1 MVPLNGRTIPVASER
16 GKAVFQR
23 TEVAQF
29 FPTCVWSHELTEA
42 ATLNAALL
50 AEVRRLRGE
59 RPSRSKFSGHWQSEG
74 DLYRLPAFKPLVEAI
89 VAAAKGVV
97 GFLAWDCQGLQIT
110 DLWANV
116 NDDDFAHHQHSHPN
130 NFFGGVYYVEA
141 TPDSGDIVF
150 YDPRPQAHVLE
161 PKAKERNPF
170 NAAKQRI
177 TPQPGRLLLFPAW
190 LEHSVDRNKSGKPRV
205 SVAFN
210 LALKGLIGSESGRVQ
225 F

>member
-1 MVPLNGRTIPVASER
+1 M
-16 GKAVFQR
+16 FQR

-29 FPTCVWSHELTEA
+29 FPTCVWSHQLADA
-42 ATLNAALL
+42 APLNQALL
-50 AEVRRLRGE
+50 QEIRRLQSE
-59 RPSRSKFSGHWQSEG
+59 KASRSRFPGHWQSEG

-89 VAAAKGVV
+89 VAAGKGVV

-116 NDDDFAHHQHSHPN
+116 NESDFAHHQHSHPN

-141 TPDSGDIVF
+141 EPEAGDIVF

-161 PKAKERNPF
+161 PKAKERNPY
-170 NAAKQRI
+170 NASKQRI
-177 TPQPGRLLLFPAW
+177 RPEAGRLLLFPAW
-190 LEHSVDRNKSGKPRV
+190 LEHSVEPNKSGRPRT

-210 LALKGLIGSESGRVQ
+210 LALKGLIGLESGRVQ